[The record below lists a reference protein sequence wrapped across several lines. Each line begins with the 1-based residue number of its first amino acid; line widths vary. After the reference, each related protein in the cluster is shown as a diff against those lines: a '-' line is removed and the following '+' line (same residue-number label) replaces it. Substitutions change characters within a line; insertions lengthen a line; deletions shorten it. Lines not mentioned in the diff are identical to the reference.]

1 MTVRLQ
7 SHTLSWARED
17 LVRSLTLR
25 RTIGVSVFAMAT
37 AFAAR
42 LAIPLPGTPV
52 PFTLQV
58 LCVILAGATLGPR
71 LGAASQLAYLAV
83 GALGAPIFAA
93 GGGPAYL
100 LGPTGGYLLAFPV
113 AAYAVGAIAG
123 RSLGVLR
130 LALGLAVGVVLIH
143 AGGTAWLALL
153 TGSLVLA
160 LKFGVGSFLLLDLVK
175 IGLAVLMTFR
185 LRSRAL
191 ELF

>member
-1 MTVRLQ
+1 VTVRLQ

-123 RSLGVLR
+123 HSLGVLR

-153 TGSLVLA
+153 TGSLMLA

>member
-1 MTVRLQ
+1 MRLQ
-7 SHTLSWARED
+7 SHALSWARED

-25 RTIGVSVFAMAT
+25 RTLGVSVFALAT

-42 LAIPLPGTPV
+42 VAIPLPGTPV

-83 GALGAPIFAA
+83 GALGAPVFAV
-93 GGGPAYL
+93 GGGLAYL
-100 LGPTGGYLLAFPV
+100 LGPTGGYLMAFPV
-113 AAYAVGAIAG
+113 AAFAVGAIAG

-143 AGGTAWLALL
+143 AGGTAWLALM
-153 TGSLVLA
+153 TGSFVRALA
-160 LKFGVGSFLLLDLVK
+160 FGVGPFLALDVVK
-175 IGLAVLMTFR
+175 IILALLIGSSIR
-185 LRSRAL
+185 PRAL